1 MIKNIE
7 KKFDEW
13 WISKNMMDYSTTRAA
28 AKFKLNF
35 IKKNQPNMYK
45 LMLDN
50 YFDEVH
56 PY

>member
-1 MIKNIE
+1 MIKYE

-28 AKFKLNF
+28 TKFKLNF

>member
-1 MIKNIE
+1 MIKYE

-13 WISKNMMDYSTTRAA
+13 WISKNMMDYSTTRDA